1 MRVVVA
7 LAVGAAALLTAST
20 ANAQPVCTQLTITG
34 HPSYPPIGYRD
45 GEQIAGAGATMLAE
59 IGAKLG
65 VPVIPLYTGTWE
77 EAQFATRNA
86 TADIIFGIYYN
97 DERATYLDYVQPAFT
112 TDPVV
117 VFVNEGVGMNFVG
130 RDDLIG
136 KQGVT
141 NTGESFGVELD
152 AFIAESLDIARVDG
166 VDAAF
171 TELLEGRADYMIFG
185 LYPGE
190 AVITEMGVRDQIA
203 VLSPNLLEADMFV
216 AFSKLSPCLSMLE
229 AVGAE
234 IEAMHTSGRIEEL
247 IAIANGAWQETN

>member
-1 MRVVVA
+1 MRRVLA
-7 LAVGAAALLTAST
+7 LAVGAAAMLTAST
-20 ANAQPVCTQLTITG
+20 AIAQPACTQLTITG

-45 GEQIAGAGATMLAE
+45 GNQITGAGATMLAE
-59 IGAKLG
+59 IGANLG
-65 VPVIPLYTGTWE
+65 ITIVPLYTGTWE
-77 EAQFATRNA
+77 EAQEATREG

-97 DERATYLDYVQPAFT
+97 DDRATYLDYVQPAFT

-117 VFVNEGVGMNFVG
+117 VFIRQGEGFTFTGQ
-130 RDDLIG
+130 DDLVG
-136 KQGVT
+136 KRGVT

-152 AFIAESLDIARVDG
+152 AFIAESLDVERANG

-190 AVITEMGVRDQIA
+190 AVITEMGVDDQIA
-203 VLSPNLLEADMFV
+203 VLSPTLLEADMFV
-216 AFSKLSPCLSMLE
+216 AFSKQSSCLSQIE

-234 IEAMHTSGRIEEL
+234 IETMKANGRVEEL
-247 IAIANGAWQETN
+247 IAIANEAWRAAN

>member
-1 MRVVVA
+1 MRRIIA
-7 LAVGAAALLTAST
+7 LAVGAAALLTAS
-20 ANAQPVCTQLTITG
+20 AAIAQPACTQLTITG

-45 GEQIAGAGATMLAE
+45 GDQIAGAGATMLAE
-59 IGAKLG
+59 IGANLG
-65 VPVIPLYTGTWE
+65 IPVVPLYTGTWE
-77 EAQFATRNA
+77 EAQAATRDA

-117 VFVNEGVGMNFVG
+117 VFIRQGEGFTFTGQ
-130 RDDLIG
+130 DDLVG

-152 AFIAESLDIARVDG
+152 AFIADSLDVARVDG

-190 AVITEMGVRDQIA
+190 AVITEMGVRDQIT
-203 VLSPNLLEADMFV
+203 VLSPTLLEADMFV
-216 AFSKLSPCLSMLE
+216 AFSKQSPCLSLLE
-229 AVGAE
+229 AVGTE
-234 IEAMHTSGRIEEL
+234 IESMQADGRIEEL
-247 IAIANGAWQETN
+247 IAIANEAWQAAN

>member
-1 MRVVVA
+1 MRRIIA
-7 LAVGAAALLTAST
+7 LATGAVALLTAS
-20 ANAQPVCTQLTITG
+20 AAIAQPACTQLTITG

-45 GEQIAGAGATMLAE
+45 GDQIAGAGATMLAE

-65 VPVIPLYTGTWE
+65 IPVVPLYTGTWE
-77 EAQFATRNA
+77 EAQAATRDA

-117 VFVNEGVGMNFVG
+117 VFTQQGVGMNFVG

-141 NTGESFGVELD
+141 NIGESFGVELD
-152 AFIAESLDIARVDG
+152 AFIAESLDVARVDG

-171 TELLEGRADYMIFG
+171 TELLAGRAEYVIFG

-203 VLSPNLLEADMFV
+203 VLSPTLLEADMFV
-216 AFSKLSPCLSMLE
+216 AFSKQSPCLSHIE

-234 IEAMHTSGRIEEL
+234 IETMQANGRIEEL
-247 IAIANGAWQETN
+247 IAIANEAWQEAN